1 MTRRIA
7 PFAAVVVAALIAPV
21 AAAAHVTVQPTS
33 APAGAETV
41 LTVRVPNERDDA
53 STVKLDVRL
62 PPGFVSAAWEST
74 PGWSVRAV
82 KQKLSKPIQTDD
94 GPIDEQISEVVWT
107 ASSKS
112 TGIQP
117 GEFRDFPLSVLIPGK
132 AGQTLTF
139 KALQTYSNG
148 SVVRWIGAPGSDEPA
163 PQVKLTNAS
172 ATTGAT
178 GSSSSG
184 SGGQSQSAPA
194 HAPAAAADNDSN
206 GLSIVALVLGALGLL
221 IGIAAFVLARRGAG
235 TAAR

>member
-7 PFAAVVVAALIAPV
+7 PIAAALAAALIAPTV
-21 AAAAHVTVQPTS
+21 AAAHVTVQPAS

-53 STVKLDVRL
+53 STVKVDVKL

-74 PGWSVRAV
+74 PGWTVRAV

-94 GPIDEQISEVVWT
+94 GPIDEQISEIVWT
-107 ASSKS
+107 ASSKK

-148 SVVRWIGAPGSDEPA
+148 TVVRWIGAPGADEPA

-172 ATTGAT
+172 ATTSGA
-178 GSSSSG
+178 GSANSR
-184 SGGQSQSAPA
+184 SQAQPSAPA
-194 HAPAAAADNDSN
+194 PAATADNDSN

-221 IGIAAFVLARRGAG
+221 IGIAALVVARRGPAG
-235 TAAR
+235 VGR